1 MNAMNVNSISAT
13 VRNLQAEL
21 LDKQR
26 KLAPPSML
34 DCAAHMLLYFE
45 SQDTVHRIA
54 LQFLLEKFEAT
65 RANLGY
71 GDPAMPQYV
80 SSAIE
85 TAPGIA
91 VPLTN
96 QPLPNHID
104 SVQRVWRSPTT
115 VCLDPRNVPGIEK
128 IWAPVG
134 TKAKL
139 ARRMETERRIF
150 GLVCIDD
157 TVAPRQWKASDA
169 AYLDQFVMCF
179 LGPILDSYKTT
190 LFPKLSAL
198 TSAEIAVIRLAIRGF
213 TYKEIASALAK
224 STNTIDNQLR
234 SARAKLRVRN
244 QVELVQACSGLLCR

>member
-1 MNAMNVNSISAT
+1 
-13 VRNLQAEL
+13 
-21 LDKQR
+21 
-26 KLAPPSML
+26 
-34 DCAAHMLLYFE
+34 
-45 SQDTVHRIA
+45 
-54 LQFLLEKFEAT
+54 
-65 RANLGY
+65 
-71 GDPAMPQYV
+71 
-80 SSAIE
+80 
-85 TAPGIA
+85 
-91 VPLTN
+91 
-96 QPLPNHID
+96 
-104 SVQRVWRSPTT
+104 VQRVWRSPTT
-115 VCLDPRNVPGIEK
+115 VRLDPQIVPGIEK
-128 IWAPVG
+128 MWASAG

-157 TVAPRQWKASDA
+157 TLTQRQWKPSDA

-179 LGPILDSYKTT
+179 LAPILDSYKTT

-244 QVELVQACSGLLCR
+244 QVELVQACSSLLSR